1 MCKQHQSNMHD
12 EKTRR
17 KMGILGHI
25 YHDVKIAYDSLRGM
39 RAKAAHQRWRWGRRS
54 VVPPM
59 QSPSFRNT
67 HGVHNDPQD
76 AHPSKFVLLQP
87 PSLFSLPLSLRWRF
101 SVSPLLPLSPSLS
114 FFSLT
119 PPSLRCYRGAC
130 ISFLFF
136 FSFWKDS
143 WIFDVRHT
151 HTGAAP
157 CLTVIFLTNTCLF
170 CNLCINYLMNH
181 VTSWSGGGGQGV
193 GWGGG
198 CQYASP
204 FVGPIRTSAVWCRTL
219 S

>member
-136 FSFWKDS
+136 FFLFERTVGFSTSD
-143 WIFDVRHT
+143 T
-151 HTGAAP
+151 HT
-157 CLTVIFLTNTCLF
+157 LERH
-170 CNLCINYLMNH
+170 H
-181 VTSWSGGGGQGV
+181 VLPWYSWRIHVYS
-193 GWGGG
+193 
-198 CQYASP
+198 A
-204 FVGPIRTSAVWCRTL
+204 TSAL
-219 S
+219 II